1 MTAGKPPFCIAA
13 GEDMGAGERALRHGN
28 VHNSLFRHGKRHS
41 QHMEKPKCGFPTSCK
56 QRFPQLHEQG
66 SYTHSHNAELL
77 LKLPL
82 SPIHLF
88 IKTEVHIIKNVNTG
102 YMVRAPTRG
111 AHHPFTTEYRHAA
124 APTQR
129 GDSRQD
135 WRLFSYP
142 KTIFQAAGNGRK
154 RGLYGIF

>member
-1 MTAGKPPFCIAA
+1 MWRRGKDAGK
-13 GEDMGAGERALRHGN
+13 RALRYGN
-28 VHNSLFRHGKRHS
+28 VHNSLIPSWKTPFTAHGKA
-41 QHMEKPKCGFPTSCK
+41 KCSFPTSCK

-66 SYTHSHNAELL
+66 SYTHSHNAGR

-102 YMVRAPTRG
+102 YMVRAPTRE

-129 GDSRQD
+129 GDSRQEKGGFFHTKKPKQ
-135 WRLFSYP
+135 LF
-142 KTIFQAAGNGRK
+142 FQAAGSGRK